1 MDRIAEHVLR
11 ALTNQLEATSSSVWL
26 RNAATG
32 LMDFEFALE
41 EEMLKSK
48 SDPLLASI
56 SPSLPIDAIQAW
68 PEAFDSGKPVV
79 LLDIRDGP
87 DFPWR
92 SHVLRQGIITI
103 LVVPM
108 FVAGEPS
115 GAIGLRF
122 NQRRVFHAGE
132 MALAQA
138 LASQAMLAMQLTR
151 LSEKNRQSAVMEERN
166 RMAREVHDTLAQGFT
181 GIVVQLEAAEEAMSQ
196 DQKPKA
202 SSHLERAG
210 ELARESLQEARRSVQ
225 ALRPRALEA
234 NSLATAL
241 AELMAKMT
249 SDTLVEAKLS
259 VDGEARELPSEWE
272 NNLLRIGQ
280 EVLTNALRHARPT
293 EFQAQLSFTPEG
305 FGLRLRDNGCGFD
318 PTERHEGF
326 GLQGI
331 RERTEKMGGKFSILS
346 TKGAGTSVSILLST
360 KVTLP
365 D

>member
-1 MDRIAEHVLR
+1 M
-11 ALTNQLEATSSSVWL
+11 
-26 RNAATG
+26 
-32 LMDFEFALE
+32 
-41 EEMLKSK
+41 
-48 SDPLLASI
+48 
-56 SPSLPIDAIQAW
+56 AW
-68 PEAFDSGKPVV
+68 
-79 LLDIRDGP
+79 
-87 DFPWR
+87 
-92 SHVLRQGIITI
+92 Q
-103 LVVPM
+103 
-108 FVAGEPS
+108 
-115 GAIGLRF
+115 
-122 NQRRVFHAGE
+122 
-132 MALAQA
+132 
-138 LASQAMLAMQLTR
+138 
-151 LSEKNRQSAVMEERN
+151 
-166 RMAREVHDTLAQGFT
+166 
-181 GIVVQLEAAEEAMSQ
+181 AAEEAMSQ